1 MTGNPKA
8 TPSMWGIDRRNP
20 KFAPDAV
27 IITLFGPGE
36 AAIANANNPKARSQG
51 SMAGP
56 YAVKA
61 ADHVDRNRTFVND
74 YNVLVTLPRW
84 TEGRAAKSSGEPNLH
99 RS

>member
-1 MTGNPKA
+1 
-8 TPSMWGIDRRNP
+8 
-20 KFAPDAV
+20 
-27 IITLFGPGE
+27 
-36 AAIANANNPKARSQG
+36 
-51 SMAGP
+51 MAGP